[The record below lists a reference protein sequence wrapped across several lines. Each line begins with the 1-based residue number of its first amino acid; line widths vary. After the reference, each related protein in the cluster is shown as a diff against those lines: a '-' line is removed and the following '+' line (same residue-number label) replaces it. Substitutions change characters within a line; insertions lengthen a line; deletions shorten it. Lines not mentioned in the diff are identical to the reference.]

1 MVCAH
6 VVLIVGLSKGKIFC
20 LCSAWERAVG
30 KFQMKFSSSV
40 RGWSQTDEPEVMHA
54 EAKEVAGY

>member
-1 MVCAH
+1 
-6 VVLIVGLSKGKIFC
+6 
-20 LCSAWERAVG
+20 
-30 KFQMKFSSSV
+30 MKFSSSV